1 MTDTATEQQ
10 ARLAAQ
16 LYQAR
21 DSVRR
26 LLGDKYAVR
35 MAELGASLQR
45 LATARNSSVLKEAI
59 SAARAVSGMDS
70 LLILAAAVE
79 HTEPSTE
86 AGTP

>member
-10 ARLAAQ
+10 VRLAAQ

-26 LLGDKYAVR
+26 LLGDTYAVR
-35 MAELGASLQR
+35 MAALGASLQR
-45 LATARNSSVLKEAI
+45 LATARNSSVLKDAI
-59 SAARAVSGMDS
+59 SAARAVRGMDS

>member
-1 MTDTATEQQ
+1 MIATEQQ
-10 ARLAAQ
+10 VRMAAQ

-21 DSVRR
+21 DAVRR
-26 LLGDKYAVR
+26 LLGASYPAR
-35 MAELGASLQR
+35 MAELGAGLQR

-79 HTEPSTE
+79 HAEPTTEGAT
-86 AGTP
+86 A

>member
-10 ARLAAQ
+10 VRLAAQ

-45 LATARNSSVLKEAI
+45 LAAARNSSVLKEAI

>member
-10 ARLAAQ
+10 VRLAAQ

-35 MAELGASLQR
+35 L
-45 LATARNSSVLKEAI
+45 TDVLCVTFGE
-59 SAARAVSGMDS
+59 
-70 LLILAAAVE
+70 E
-79 HTEPSTE
+79 HGLE
-86 AGTP
+86 

>member
-10 ARLAAQ
+10 VRLAAQ

-26 LLGDKYAVR
+26 LLDDKYAVR

>member
-1 MTDTATEQQ
+1 MTGTATEQQ
-10 ARLAAQ
+10 VRLAAQ

>member
-1 MTDTATEQQ
+1 ME
-10 ARLAAQ
+10 
-16 LYQAR
+16 AR

-45 LATARNSSVLKEAI
+45 LAAARNSSVLKEAI

>member
-1 MTDTATEQQ
+1 MTGTATEQQ
-10 ARLAAQ
+10 VRLAAQ

-45 LATARNSSVLKEAI
+45 LAAARNSSVLKEAI